1 MALRVISISKIIF
14 DGGWHELSPE
24 EKTRER
30 GSENFMTVLRA
41 TSQESSIKIDIVGN
55 EIPQELVFG
64 MNSILRIGSG
74 MIMYQE
80 YDLNKEKTK
89 SLDLNALDEVFYNYD

>member
-14 DGGWHELSPE
+14 DNGWHELSPA
-24 EKTRER
+24 EKNREI

-41 TSQESSIKIDIVGN
+41 NSQTSSIKVKIVDTD
-55 EIPQELVFG
+55 IPQELVFG

-89 SLDLNALDEVFYNYD
+89 SLPLNSLDGRF